1 MNQSE
6 IEKQRLISKLKQDND
21 IVMADDG
28 FYCYWPDGAKG
39 FLTSNNLRIIADY
52 LDEENKLWQNNIDN
66 YFSKKE
72 IIDRVRLDPLGF
84 NE

>member
-1 MNQSE
+1 MNQIE
-6 IEKQRLISKLKQDND
+6 IEKQSLISKPKQYND

-28 FYCYWPDGAKG
+28 FYCYWPDGTKG

-52 LDEENKLWQNNIDN
+52 LDEINASWQKNIDD
-66 YFSKKE
+66 YFSKQE
-72 IIDRVRLDPLGF
+72 TIDRIRLDPLGF